1 MDIVLLRENPRGL
14 RRERRVG
21 LLPDAVAALGRAGHR
36 VFVEAGAGQ
45 AAGHGDGAYVDAG
58 AALVARRG
66 EAVQRGRVVLS
77 LDWPEPAE
85 LAVMAS
91 GAVVVSLH
99 DFARAS
105 AVQIA
110 AAREAG
116 VAVIGAENL
125 RDGAGRAIVRHRMS
139 EIAGALVPQLAGRL
153 LESRAAG
160 RPGVLLAPLPGQP
173 PAAAVI
179 VGAGSLGAQA
189 ARALA
194 GLGVSVHL
202 LDSDAARLD
211 AVAPGLPAH
220 VTTAMATREQLQRA
234 LRFANVLVLAVRDA
248 AGRAPRLLVADDVAT
263 MREGAVLIDFSID
276 LGGASATSRPIA
288 DPEDAY
294 TAYGVVH
301 LTMPNT
307 PTLVARA
314 ASRRLSDALLPFI
327 DTLAAGAP
335 PDAPPF
341 AAAVTLPGASA

>member
-14 RRERRVG
+14 RRERRVA
-21 LLPDAVAALGRAGHR
+21 LLPDAVAALARAGHR
-36 VFVEAGAGQ
+36 VYVEAGAGQ
-45 AAGHGDGAYVDAG
+45 AAGHGDGAYADAG
-58 AALVARRG
+58 ASVVARRG
-66 EAVQRGRVVLS
+66 EAAQRGQVVLS

-85 LAVMAS
+85 LAAMRS

-99 DFARAS
+99 GFGRAS
-105 AVQIA
+105 AAQQA

-116 VAVIGAENL
+116 VSVVGAESL

-153 LESRAAG
+153 LESRAEG
-160 RPGVLLAPLPGQP
+160 RPGVMLAPLPGQP
-173 PAAAVI
+173 PANAVI
-179 VGAGSLGAQA
+179 LGAGSLGAQA
-189 ARALA
+189 ARSLA

-202 LDSDAARLD
+202 LDVDAARLD

-220 VTTAMATREQLQRA
+220 VSTAMATREQVQRA

-248 AGRAPRLLVADDVAT
+248 AGQAPRLLQADDVAS

-294 TAYGVVH
+294 AAYGVVH

-307 PTLVARA
+307 PSLVARA
-314 ASRRLSDALLPFI
+314 ASRRLSDALLPFVAA
-327 DTLAAGAP
+327 LAEGAP
-335 PDAPPF
+335 LHAAPF
-341 AAAVTLPGASA
+341 AAAVHAPGGPA